1 MEVPGVGD
9 QMRATAVTA
18 AAMPDPEHPAPAGYR
33 TSAATETSWI
43 LHPLHHSGNSR
54 PPLSKHNKTPANLYG
69 ALAVY

>member
-18 AAMPDPEHPAPAGYR
+18 AAMPDPEHPAGYR
-33 TSAATETSWI
+33 TGAATETSWI
-43 LHPLHHSGNSR
+43 IHPLHYSGNSR